1 MPTSIEY
8 RYYQHYS
15 KGEDNKVFLKELNT
29 VQKVLYITANPF
41 DASKSYGMA
50 VGKAFIEQYKA
61 SNPEDE
67 VIHIDLYKEYIPSID
82 ADVFQGWGKLQSG
95 NGFDQLSDEEKTKV
109 SRLAELSEQFV
120 QADKYIFV
128 TPLWNLLFPP
138 VMKAYLDSVAV
149 AGKAFEYTAEG
160 PKGLL
165 GDKKALHIQASGGI
179 YSHGPSADKE
189 MGHRYLKTLMG
200 FFGITDFQGLFVEGH
215 DLAPEKADE
224 IKENAVARAKDVATT
239 F

>member
-1 MPTSIEY
+1 MA
-8 RYYQHYS
+8 
-15 KGEDNKVFLKELNT
+15 
-29 VQKVLYITANPF
+29 KVLYITANPF
-41 DASKSYGMA
+41 DESKSYGMA
-50 VGKAFIEQYKA
+50 VGKAFMDQYKT

-67 VIHIDLYKEYIPSID
+67 ITQIDLYKEYIPSID

-95 NGFDQLSDEEKTKV
+95 SGFDQLSDEEKTKV

-120 QADKYIFV
+120 EADKYIFV

-149 AGKAFEYTAEG
+149 AGKAFEYTAQG

-165 GDKKALHIQASGGI
+165 ADKKVLHIQASGGI

-189 MGHRYLKTLMG
+189 MGHRYLKTLMS

-215 DLAPEKADE
+215 DLAPEQAEE
-224 IKENAVARAKDVATT
+224 IKTNAIARAKDVAIT